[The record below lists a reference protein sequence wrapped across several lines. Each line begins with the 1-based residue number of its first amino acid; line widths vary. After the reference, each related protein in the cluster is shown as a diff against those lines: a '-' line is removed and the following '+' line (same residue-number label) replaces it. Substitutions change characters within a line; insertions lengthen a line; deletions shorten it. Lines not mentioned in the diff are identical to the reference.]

1 MSRVLVR
8 LAFAPGAPRCALSTP
23 LGERRAPFGTWLRER
38 VASLA
43 LDWPAIAIHQ
53 QHHSPVGVELVL
65 LPGRGLPPLVSG
77 RALARAA
84 ERELSVAARRG
95 GWVKGEL
102 FCGVEVVVEDGT
114 RDKGQGTSDK

>member
-1 MSRVLVR
+1 MPRVLVR
-8 LAFAPGAPRCALSTP
+8 LAFTPEAPRCALRT
-23 LGERRAPFGTWLRER
+23 LAGERRAPFGTWLRER

-43 LDWPAIAIHQ
+43 LDWPAVAIHQ
-53 QHHSPVGVELVL
+53 QHHSAAGVELVL
-65 LPGRGLPPLVSG
+65 LPRRGLPPLVCG

-102 FCGVEVVVEDGT
+102 FCGVEVVVET
-114 RDKGQGTSDK
+114 ANSERRTAN